1 MENLTE
7 RTKQLK
13 SDIETFLKDFD
24 IKELNIK
31 AEPKHTTPDG
41 KPFSHKIQ
49 IEFKL

>member
-31 AEPKHTTPDG
+31 AEPKYRTPD
-41 KPFSHKIQ
+41 KKVISHEIE